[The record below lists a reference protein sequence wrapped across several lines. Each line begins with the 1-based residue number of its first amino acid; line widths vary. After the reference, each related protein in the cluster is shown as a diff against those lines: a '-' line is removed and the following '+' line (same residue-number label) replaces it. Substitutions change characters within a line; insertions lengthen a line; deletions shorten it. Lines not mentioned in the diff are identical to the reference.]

1 MLEAV
6 FLNPRPEGSGRG
18 SRWPRFR
25 VGRRKEMCRDP
36 TRGSLGRPRGL
47 DCAISKTFGRF
58 PVSKTGI
65 ACDFAGGGGGG
76 AGEGEWGGRVP
87 RLGQQARAAPN
98 SRLVTFY
105 LLSTSWTWTKEFRL
119 DLLSEQG

>member
-1 MLEAV
+1 
-6 FLNPRPEGSGRG
+6 
-18 SRWPRFR
+18 
-25 VGRRKEMCRDP
+25 MCRDP

-87 RLGQQARAAPN
+87 RSGQQARAAPN